1 MEAARVLRRVAFD
14 LHHNHKT
21 QPKHRLLRPMRHT
34 IEELRQIVNK
44 TSLNLLP
51 KNNPSPNLDLNA
63 NTKSYTNPNA
73 NTNTTLNINTTT
85 NIDDDLD
92 RLTALSDLQESIA
105 FAETL
110 SLSGV
115 VTLLIE
121 IVARLDRLL
130 DALMVF
136 QEQAGFNEPLTYDYF
151 DGVDDEDTSGDI
163 KINMHVDG
171 GVKTIEQ
178 YPHAP
183 STSCGE

>member
-1 MEAARVLRRVAFD
+1 M
-14 LHHNHKT
+14 
-21 QPKHRLLRPMRHT
+21 
-34 IEELRQIVNK
+34 
-44 TSLNLLP
+44 
-51 KNNPSPNLDLNA
+51 
-63 NTKSYTNPNA
+63 NTKSNPNPNA
-73 NTNTTLNINTTT
+73 NTKPNANTTSNL
-85 NIDDDLD
+85 DDDLE
-92 RLTALSDLQESIA
+92 RLTALSDLRESIV

-121 IVARLDRLL
+121 ILARLDRLL

-163 KINMHVDG
+163 KINVHVDG
-171 GVKTIEQ
+171 GVKTMEQ
-178 YPHAP
+178 YHHAP